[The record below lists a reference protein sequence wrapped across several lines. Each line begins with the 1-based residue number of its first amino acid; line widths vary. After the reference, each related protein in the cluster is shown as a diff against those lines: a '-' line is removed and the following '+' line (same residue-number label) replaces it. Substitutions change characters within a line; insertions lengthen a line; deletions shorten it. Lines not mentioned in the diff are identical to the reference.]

1 MMLYVK
7 KTMVTT
13 PWEPCACE
21 SELEDVPK
29 QELLQSSRSPSPC
42 TSQMP
47 MLAFLLQRRLTSY
60 PERPPGACV
69 LQGSPETPPHTG
81 KGQVLPKMSQLQCLI
96 IFSVKIIDRY
106 GKSQNFRSL
115 HHYNCFYF
123 LKPIFS
129 TIGTCKGYN
138 PALKTLR
145 CPR

>member
-1 MMLYVK
+1 MVLYVK

-42 TSQMP
+42 TSRVP
-47 MLAFLLQRRLTSY
+47 VLAFLLQRRLTSY
-60 PERPPGACV
+60 PERPP
-69 LQGSPETPPHTG
+69 ETPPHTE
-81 KGQVLPKMSQLQCLI
+81 KRQVLPKMSQLQCLI

-106 GKSQNFRSL
+106 GKSQNLRSL

-123 LKPIFS
+123 FKADLS

-138 PALKTLR
+138 PALRTLR
-145 CPR
+145 CLR